1 MEAFTICVI
10 YKAKGETDRVAF
22 VDEMKSAGVL
32 DLIKNEDGC
41 LKYEYYFSDED
52 KNKIVL
58 FEQWRDKDAQKVHM
72 TQPHMQAAMAI
83 KGKYIES
90 VELKEIKIV

>member
-10 YKAKGETDRVAF
+10 YKAKSEADRIAF
-22 VDEMKSAGVL
+22 VDEMKSSGVL
-32 DLIKNEDGC
+32 DLIRGEDGC
-41 LKYEYYFSDED
+41 LKYEYYFSTED
-52 KNKIVL
+52 KNKIAL
-58 FEQWRDKDAQKVHM
+58 FEQWRDKEAQGVHM
-72 TQPHMQAAMAI
+72 TQPHMKTAMGI